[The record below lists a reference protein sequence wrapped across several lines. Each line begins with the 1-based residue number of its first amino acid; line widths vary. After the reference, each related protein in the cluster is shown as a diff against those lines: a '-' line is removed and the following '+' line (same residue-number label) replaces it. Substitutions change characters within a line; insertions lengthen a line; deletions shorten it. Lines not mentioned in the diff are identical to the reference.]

1 MFKERTF
8 TQAEWDALTSER
20 DEARLKP
27 NQRTWDLLRFCRSQL
42 HNEMLITDE
51 EYALLAEDHPA
62 VNRLGDYDLTAF
74 QLTEVAAELQRVG
87 KEGQAAMEA
96 MKQAVEGR
104 MLAEASIAG
113 AYREAAHMLDGKN
126 GPFSPQL
133 QEKILALTP
142 AVAMRAEKLLVAQA
156 KLEQA
161 QKVITNWNIDESIR
175 RFKVWADAEI
185 ADLTAALEEIK
196 KERADADV

>member
-1 MFKERTF
+1 MRLNEEAYGKLRAVITE
-8 TQAEWDALTSER
+8 LTRER
-20 DEARLKP
+20 DEALATERSLALNLQSVLK
-27 NQRTWDLLRFCRSQL
+27 RAETVESELKADLKLARAEMASWRSDHERMLREWNAMKSKL
-42 HNEMLITDE
+42 
-51 EYALLAEDHPA
+51 ALAE
-62 VNRLGDYDLTAF
+62 
-74 QLTEVAAELQRVG
+74 VA
-87 KEGQAAMEA
+87 
-96 MKQAVEGR
+96 
-104 MLAEASIAG
+104 IAG
-113 AYREAAHMLDGKN
+113 AYREAAHFLDGKN